1 MLFKFASFLLGT
13 NNGDES
19 KPEQLQQL
27 STESN
32 AIQDTQPTS
41 STEEAPRSTLSEGDN
56 PLTDQ
61 ANLSDKQDL
70 IEEEE
75 DDYMY
80 AEQLINCS
88 KLKNSNCNL
97 EATDLVKED
106 QLGDQLDDDEDCEDE
121 QWIYITPI
129 RRKNEEEKQRDEPK
143 FVGCEPEEANCVLI
157 DDEKDAPN
165 ANVPKQQDDQ
175 EKEQFNFYDYFNN
188 KSSLTG
194 NLATLNEEEQQCSPA
209 KSSKL
214 SPSSSSAARKL
225 ANHKVQQAARGMEE
239 SWVIQPPECFL
250 LPNTFTIEEHPLEN
264 LYIEN
269 PALSVM
275 ASCKSIDKEN
285 NSTSSSTNSSSLNNS
300 TAKSSRVLVDR
311 TLSASQT
318 NGKPSVASRKSM
330 RKRANST
337 RKANKKQQNSK
348 KSKGQTKTDD
358 LAAVATVAVSAA
370 AEQSAPVEQEQE
382 NAETG
387 EPKQPALDG
396 PQEKRLLAH
405 YLALN
410 PDLDLAL
417 AAVSNPIASLS
428 NGSTH
433 HSTTHHP
440 HHHFISNNCVA
451 TFNASTNASV
461 EHKKG
466 SKSLRRNN
474 KVKIRDNLSN
484 RPFTLHRKLC

>member
-1 MLFKFASFLLGT
+1 MLFKFASYLLGT

-19 KPEQLQQL
+19 KPEQQPLG
-27 STESN
+27 TDAD

-41 STEEAPRSTLSEGDN
+41 TEETRSTLSES
-56 PLTDQ
+56 DQ
-61 ANLSDKQDL
+61 RLADCPATPSDKQDL
-70 IEEEE
+70 IEEE

-88 KLKNSNCNL
+88 KLKNSNFNL
-97 EATDLVKED
+97 DAADLVKED
-106 QLGDQLDDDEDCEDE
+106 QLADQLEDDDDCEDE

-129 RRKNEEEKQRDEPK
+129 KRKNEEEKPSSDGASDEP
-143 FVGCEPEEANCVLI
+143 FAARSDEAEEANCILI
-157 DDEKDAPN
+157 DEKDASK
-165 ANVPKQQDDQ
+165 ADDVPTQQPLDDPEA

-188 KSSLTG
+188 KSS
-194 NLATLNEEEQQCSPA
+194 LATLNEEEQQCSPA

-214 SPSSSSAARKL
+214 SPSSSAGRKL
-225 ANHKVQQAARGMEE
+225 SAHKVQQAAARGMEE

-250 LPNTFTIEEHPLEN
+250 VPNTFTIEENPLEN

-275 ASCKSIDKEN
+275 ASCKSVDKEN
-285 NSTSSSTNSSSLNNS
+285 NSTSSLTNSSSLNNS
-300 TAKSSRVLVDR
+300 TAKSSRVLIDR
-311 TLSASQT
+311 NLNASQT
-318 NGKPSVASRKSM
+318 TGKPSVASRKSM

-337 RKANKKQQNSK
+337 RKANKKQNSK
-348 KSKGQTKTDD
+348 KSKGQAKNAE
-358 LAAVATVAVSAA
+358 LPTVSNSAESA
-370 AEQSAPVEQEQE
+370 APVEQENE
-382 NAETG
+382 EAG
-387 EPKQPALDG
+387 EPKPVLDG
-396 PQEKRLLAH
+396 RQEKQLLAH
-405 YLALN
+405 YLTAL
-410 PDLDLAL
+410 PELAL
-417 AAVSNPIASLS
+417 AAASNSIASS
-428 NGSTH
+428 SSGFTH
-433 HSTTHHP
+433 HSTHHP

-451 TFNASTNASV
+451 TFNASTNANV

>member
-1 MLFKFASFLLGT
+1 MLFKFANYLLGT
-13 NNGDES
+13 NNGEDT
-19 KPEQLQQL
+19 KPEQQQPV

-32 AIQDTQPTS
+32 EIQDTQPTS
-41 STEEAPRSTLSEGDN
+41 SSTEETRSTLSEGN
-56 PLTDQ
+56 HPLAEQ

-70 IEEEE
+70 IEEDE

-97 EATDLVKED
+97 EANDLVKED
-106 QLGDQLDDDEDCEDE
+106 QLADQLDDDEDCEDE

-129 RRKNEEEKQRDEPK
+129 KRKNEEKECGEQA
-143 FVGCEPEEANCVLI
+143 FAGGEPEEANCILI
-157 DDEKDAPN
+157 DEKDASQ
-165 ANVPKQQDDQ
+165 ANVPKQDDQ
-175 EKEQFNFYDYFNN
+175 EAEKEQFNFYGYFNN
-188 KSSLTG
+188 KNSLTG
-194 NLATLNEEEQQCSPA
+194 NLATLNEEEQCSPA
-209 KSSKL
+209 KSSRR
-214 SPSSSSAARKL
+214 SSSSSSASRKM

-250 LPNTFTIEEHPLEN
+250 VPNSFTIEEDPLEN
-264 LYIEN
+264 LLLEN

-285 NSTSSSTNSSSLNNS
+285 NSTSSLTNSSSFNNS
-300 TAKSSRVLVDR
+300 TAKASRVLVDR

-348 KSKGQTKTDD
+348 KSKGQTKSGD
-358 LAAVATVAVSAA
+358 LAAVSPATALVT
-370 AEQSAPVEQEQE
+370 EQAAPVEQEKE
-382 NAETG
+382 NAEGG
-387 EPKQPALDG
+387 EQKQPVLDG
-396 PQEKRLLAH
+396 RQEKQLLAH
-405 YLALN
+405 YLALS
-410 PDLDLAL
+410 PDQDLAL
-417 AAVSNPIASLS
+417 TTASNPIASS
-428 NGSTH
+428 STGST